1 MNSEKFRIDVKG
13 LKKGFRRKDMNERI
27 EKMKSLAKDH
37 LTKKILPFWES
48 LKDEENGG
56 YYGYMGFD
64 LKIDKEAVKGCILN
78 SRIMWFFANAAV
90 TLNDESIMPYAKHAY
105 DFMKKKCVDYENGGV
120 FWSVKYNG
128 EPEDT
133 TKHTYNQAFSIYA
146 LSSYA
151 DAVKHFNGDEKEAE
165 EALKLAFDLEKN
177 IETRMKDDKGYL
189 EAFKI
194 NFEPES
200 NEKLSENG
208 VMAEKTMNTL
218 LHVFEAYTELYRVTK
233 DAATAEHLR
242 WIFDIFEKKVYNPK
256 LHRQEVFF
264 DKDWN
269 SIIDL
274 HSYGHD
280 IETSWLMDRGC
291 EVLGD
296 AKVTATIDPIST
308 DLADK
313 IYNRA
318 YVNHSLLNEC
328 EKGVDNT
335 TRIWWVQAET
345 VLGFLNAYRKTNEER
360 YLAAAEDVLN
370 YILTKLTDPRDGSEW
385 YWCLDENDKPVT
397 EKPIVEPW
405 KCPYHNGRMCME
417 IIKY

>member
-1 MNSEKFRIDVKG
+1 
-13 LKKGFRRKDMNERI
+13 MNERI

-105 DFMKKKCVDYENGGV
+105 DFMKKNCVDYENGGV